1 MTAHG
6 IYQFYVNGVR
16 YDNREFAPENTSY
29 HKLLQYQTY
38 DITPLL
44 QMGKNVFGIIIGDGW
59 WCGRV
64 GTTGDSC
71 QYGNKLGLLFESVI
85 TYHDGSKQII
95 TGSQGK
101 SMSGP
106 IIFSDLF
113 VGEKYDARKELSGWL
128 KTDYDD
134 SNWDEVKEVDYPIDN
149 LVGQSSEPVRIINSF
164 KPKELLKHQLTKQL
178 LMLVKLLLDLLNFH

>member
-16 YDNREFAPENTSY
+16 YDNREFAPENTFY

-64 GTTGDSC
+64 GQQVIVVNMEINLD
-71 QYGNKLGLLFESVI
+71 YYLKVLL
-85 TYHDGSKQII
+85 
-95 TGSQGK
+95 
-101 SMSGP
+101 P
-106 IIFSDLF
+106 IMMVL
-113 VGEKYDARKELSGWL
+113 
-128 KTDYDD
+128 
-134 SNWDEVKEVDYPIDN
+134 N
-149 LVGQSSEPVRIINSF
+149 
-164 KPKELLKHQLTKQL
+164 
-178 LMLVKLLLDLLNFH
+178 KLLLVVKGNQ